1 MPPVNFCLVIF
12 WNQNETESHDKDEAW
27 SEPSH
32 TCREEAAM
40 REVEEAGGLT
50 VLIFQMCVLDLMIS
64 YRPLFFGL

>member
-1 MPPVNFCLVIF
+1 M
-12 WNQNETESHDKDEAW
+12 ESGREVRRW
-27 SEPSH
+27 GFVTPLEH